1 MLGKNELNCVWLF
14 ESDCLGV
21 GKIGSVSVTGS
32 EIIILIIILT
42 ARPIVVVIVGN
53 FLHDHTLLQSSSSYN
68 IRLAQLHC

>member
-42 ARPIVVVIVGN
+42 ANPIVVVIVGN
-53 FLHDHTLLQSSSSYN
+53 FLHDHTLL
-68 IRLAQLHC
+68 